1 MDKVAIFSGII
12 VSIVAASGAY
22 LAARASAKASMKNIS
37 TSSRVEMEKEAYERA
52 RKLDTE
58 TIKRQDE
65 QLDELLQN
73 QKILN
78 DDVKMVNKENE
89 RLHRENV
96 LILEDNT
103 RLRAEVAR
111 LRQRVVRLER
121 GMAPNST
128 ERIYER
134 ESDTNPMMRSTD
146 VGTDPMMREI
156 LDNGRDQDT

>member
-1 MDKVAIFSGII
+1 
-12 VSIVAASGAY
+12 
-22 LAARASAKASMKNIS
+22 
-37 TSSRVEMEKEAYERA
+37 MEKEAYERA

-65 QLDELLQN
+65 QLDELLEN
-73 QKILN
+73 QKAIN
-78 DDVKMVNKENE
+78 TDMKMVNKENE
-89 RLHRENV
+89 RLHKENI

-121 GMAPNST
+121 GLAPDTT

-134 ESDTNPMMRSTD
+134 ETDTNPLIRSTD
-146 VGTDPMMREI
+146 VDVETNPMMREI
-156 LDNGRDQDT
+156 LENGRDQDA